1 MENKPLLKYTLIV
14 FGGNYET
21 DFTVKADS
29 FSAGTGYYYFSRNG
43 NRVGY
48 YPIERTA
55 IIKIEE
61 IEEIE
66 EKTDET
72 DKIQHSIV
80 SV

>member
-29 FSAGTGYYYFSRNG
+29 FWASSGYYYFSRNG
-43 NRVGY
+43 NSVGY

-55 IIKIEE
+55 IIE